1 MIKIT
6 FSETDIEALRYWR
19 FHHPDPRIQVRM
31 EALYLRSQQVA
42 NCDILRLCGLSKA
55 SFHRYLHA
63 YVTGGIEQLKH
74 LEPRRPRSALHPHR
88 PTIEAELRQ
97 HPPATVAEAATS
109 IEALTGIARKPTQVR
124 QFLNVLGMRPRRVGV
139 LPAKADV
146 AAQEAFKK
154 RRWSL
159 G

>member
-1 MIKIT
+1 MAT
-6 FSETDIEALRYWR
+6 SRGC
-19 FHHPDPRIQVRM
+19 V
-31 EALYLRSQQVA
+31 
-42 NCDILRLCGLSKA
+42 GLSKA

-63 YVTGGIEQLKH
+63 YVSGGIEQLKH
-74 LEPRRPRSALHPHR
+74 LEPHRPRSALHRHR
-88 PTIEAELRQ
+88 ATIEAEFRQ
-97 HPPATVAEAATS
+97 QPPATVAEAAAR

-154 RRWSL
+154 MLWSL